1 MNIYREF
8 EKISLYRGGS
18 KAISSI
24 GNDGITAE
32 LTYSQTK
39 KLIGE
44 YADRL
49 SSLGIRAGDRIA
61 IAGESCPEWNIAFMS
76 AAKLECT
83 SVLIDASL
91 PGCEIINLIE
101 KAQVRCVL
109 ASPRVYG
116 TISAVNNVP
125 ILDITDKLS
134 FFKDSSVSAGKV
146 CENADKKV
154 AVIIFSSGTTK
165 TASGIMHYHDTV
177 IKSARMCIDAN
188 KLSGKDRYLGILPN
202 SHIYGLFAQVIA
214 PMLTGAQV
222 GFVQSLTAQGLTS
235 AFSCFKPTVIPAVPK
250 IYDLLKTQIQK
261 KIESD
266 KKSAILYKTAFPLC
280 LKIRKVFGINLGKK
294 LFKRIHDAFGG
305 EARILCSAGS
315 PMSKETCEFY
325 FGTGFN
331 ILNSY
336 GATETNIPTIGNY
349 GKNITVSS
357 AGKPY
362 PDVKLKIAP
371 SGELLLKSPY
381 FMKGYFNDEAA
392 DKEAFTKDGWFRT
405 GDLGE
410 FDKHGNVV
418 ILGRCK
424 ENIVLA
430 TGKKAAPDDIEKA
443 YKGIAGVE
451 ELVVCG
457 IPVEDGS
464 FDTVHAF
471 VAADPIYH
479 ASIYEELMKRS
490 SSLAAAMKLSGIHFV
505 ESIPKTSLQKP
516 KRYLLKKL
524 VLEDKLDTL
533 NDNKKSV
540 RTDSTDIAQL
550 VINAVAKAGNVS
562 PSAVKMS
569 TKFLR
574 EYTIDSLS
582 AVELALE
589 IESFSGVR
597 IDDAIDK
604 DMTVAKLIGLIQ
616 NPKMIKRTSIKSIIY
631 PLDKSAIDYKI
642 YRFYRNLV
650 RTFYKVKIK
659 NDSVLPE
666 DRGYIICANHVSNFD
681 YLYIT
686 QNFKR
691 ERFNKFCCMAKK
703 ELFKNKFINRLMI
716 KVAGM
721 VPVDRT
727 GSAGDAINALKEK
740 LKDSWGVLIHPEGTR
755 SKDGKIGK
763 FKKGAALLSIETKS
777 PIVPAYIKGGHE
789 IYPPNRKLPH
799 LFNWKKLKKYDVEVI
814 YGEPIDPEGM
824 TPETLTA
831 KVQKAV
837 ETLAE
842 KTKNTVEKS
851 KKLKKT
857 KSKRKTKKRHSRN

>member
-8 EKISLYRGGS
+8 EKISLYRS
-18 KAISSI
+18 DKKAISAI
-24 GNDGITAE
+24 GNDGIITE
-32 LTYSQTK
+32 LTYAQTK

-44 YADRL
+44 YSERL
-49 SSLGIRAGDRIA
+49 SSLGIRTGDRIA
-61 IAGESCPEWNIAFMS
+61 IAGESCPEWNIAFMA

-91 PGCEIINLIE
+91 PGSEIVSLIE
-101 KAQVRCVL
+101 KAQVRCII
-109 ASPRVYG
+109 ASPKVSG
-116 TISAVNNVP
+116 IIGAVKDIP
-125 ILDITDKLS
+125 TLDMTDKLS
-134 FFKDSSVSAGKV
+134 FFTYSCNSVRKV
-146 CENADKKV
+146 CENTDKEV
-154 AVIIFSSGTTK
+154 AVIIFSSGTTR
-165 TASGIMHYHDTV
+165 TASGIMHYHDTI
-177 IKSARMCIDAN
+177 IKSAQMCVSAN

-202 SHIYGLFAQVIA
+202 SHIYGLFSQVIA
-214 PMLTGAQV
+214 PMLTGAQI
-222 GFVQSLTAQGLTS
+222 GFVESLTAQGLTS
-235 AFSCFKPTVIPAVPK
+235 AFSLFKPTVIPAVPK
-250 IYDLLKTQIQK
+250 IYELLKTQILK
-261 KIESD
+261 RIDSS
-266 KKSAILYKTAFPLC
+266 KKSEILYKITFPVC
-280 LKIRKVFGINLGKK
+280 LKIRKATGINPGKK
-294 LFKRIHDAFGG
+294 LFKQIHDAFGG

-325 FGTGFN
+325 FGTGFD

-349 GKNITVSS
+349 GKNITTDS
-357 AGKPY
+357 AGRPY
-362 PDVKLKIAP
+362 PDIKLKIAP

-381 FMKGYFNDEAA
+381 FMKGYFNDETATE
-392 DKEAFTKDGWFRT
+392 EAFTKDGWFRT

-424 ENIVLA
+424 ENIVLS

-443 YKGIAGVE
+443 YRNISGID

-457 IPVEDGS
+457 VPVEDGS
-464 FDTVHAF
+464 YDTVHAF
-471 VAADPIYH
+471 VVADPIYH
-479 ASIYEELMKRS
+479 SSVYEELMKRS

-524 VLEDKLDTL
+524 VLEDGLDTL
-533 NDNKKSV
+533 IENKKSV
-540 RTDSTDIAQL
+540 KTDSTDIAQL
-550 VINAVAKAGNVS
+550 VINAVAKVGNVS
-562 PSAVKMS
+562 PSDVKMS
-569 TKFLR
+569 TKFLK

-582 AVELALE
+582 IVELALE
-589 IESFSGVR
+589 IEGFSGVKV
-597 IDDAIDK
+597 DDAIDRE
-604 DMTVAKLIGLIQ
+604 MTVAKLIGLVQ
-616 NPKMIKRTSIKSIIY
+616 NPKMIKRTPIKSIIH
-631 PLDKSAIDYKI
+631 PLNKSAIDYKI

-650 RTFYKVKIK
+650 RAVYKVRVK
-659 NDSVLPE
+659 NDAVLPE
-666 DRGYIICANHVSNFD
+666 DKGYIICANHVSNFD

-721 VPVDRT
+721 VPVDRS
-727 GSAGDAINALKEK
+727 GAAGEAINSLKEK
-740 LKDSWGVLIHPEGTR
+740 LKDKWGVLIHPEGTR

-763 FKKGAALLSIETKS
+763 FKNGAALLSIETKS
-777 PIVPAYIKGGHE
+777 PIVPAYIKGGYE
-789 IYPPNRKLPH
+789 IYPPGRKLPH

-814 YGEPIDPEGM
+814 YGEPIYPEGM

-831 KVQKAV
+831 KVQAAV
-837 ETLAE
+837 EALAE
-842 KTKNTVEKS
+842 KAKNTAK
-851 KKLKKT
+851 
-857 KSKRKTKKRHSRN
+857 KSKRPKKPKKSKSK